1 MFFTYTCV
9 VDWKGVMQHR
19 SHWPVD
25 GSNSVSTDSIF
36 IDFQWRKSTSQLFFI
51 VFYTSW
57 LLQVFSMVAF
67 SSQPFFPGDRSA
79 FGKLQWDVL
88 QTNGFGLFPLHV
100 GGHGHAVDQKQLR
113 TPWRFSPGSLDN
125 QKWCLFILVIVH
137 VWFQNSRLVMIIIF
151 DNVCNLLD
159 GMIFCGS
166 KLIL

>member
-1 MFFTYTCV
+1 MIGKPRRTKQMF
-9 VDWKGVMQHR
+9 D
-19 SHWPVD
+19 
-25 GSNSVSTDSIF
+25 
-36 IDFQWRKSTSQLFFI
+36 
-51 VFYTSW
+51 VFYLYLCGWLKRGHAAPISLASW
-57 LLQVFSMVAF
+57 WFQFCFNWLDFHWFSMKKVNISTFLYCFLYLFVAPGFLNGGFF

-137 VWFQNSRLVMIIIF
+137 V
-151 DNVCNLLD
+151 
-159 GMIFCGS
+159 
-166 KLIL
+166 